1 MHILIVSDIHS
12 NLAAL
17 AAVLEAANAQ
27 GYDRVWCL
35 GDVVGYGPVPNDCVA
50 QVQDMEAIC
59 IAGNHDWAALGKIPL
74 EDFNRD
80 AQKASL
86 WTREQLTGESIVYLE
101 DQPQVRV
108 EGDFTL
114 AHGSPR
120 HPIWEYVQL
129 PSVAGA
135 NFAYFDTPYCLVGH
149 THVPVVF
156 RALDEH
162 RAEMFFPSLDVP
174 LKLGA
179 ERLIIN
185 PGSVGQPRDG
195 DSRASYAVLDDETG
209 TIQFHR
215 VEYAIGRTQSQIM
228 EAGLPPRLA
237 ARLAFGW

>member
-1 MHILIVSDIHS
+1 MRILVISDIHS

-17 AAVLEAANAQ
+17 EAVLESAAEQ

-35 GDVVGYGPVPNDCVA
+35 GDIVGYGPDPSECVA
-50 QVQDMEAIC
+50 AVQDLEALC

-74 EDFNRD
+74 EDFNPD

-86 WTREQLTGESIVYLE
+86 WTQDHLTPECARFLE
-101 DQPQVRV
+101 AQPKTQR

-120 HPIWEYVQL
+120 YPIWEYIQL
-129 PSVAGA
+129 PSIAAA
-135 NFAYFDTPYCLVGH
+135 NFAYFQTPYCLVGH
-149 THVPVVF
+149 THVPAIF
-156 RALDEH
+156 RALDGYK
-162 RAEMFFPSLDVP
+162 AEMCFPPLDTPVA
-174 LKLGA
+174 LGS
-179 ERLIIN
+179 EQLIIN

-195 DSRASYAVLDDETG
+195 DPRAAYLLLDEEEG

-215 VEYAIGRTQSQIM
+215 VAYPIERTQM
-228 EAGLPPRLA
+228 RMLEAGLPRRLA

>member
-1 MHILIVSDIHS
+1 MHILIISDIHS

-17 AAVLEAANAQ
+17 AAVLEAADEQ

-35 GDVVGYGPVPNDCVA
+35 GDVVGYGPTPNDCVTE
-50 QVQDMEAIC
+50 VRNLEALC
-59 IAGNHDWAALGKIPL
+59 IAGNHDWAALGRIPL

-86 WTREQLTGESIVYLE
+86 WTQDQLTPESISYLE
-101 DQPQVRV
+101 GQPQMRV
-108 EGDFTL
+108 EGSFTL

-120 HPIWEYVQL
+120 HPIWEYIQL
-129 PSVAGA
+129 PSVAAA
-135 NFAYFDTPYCLVGH
+135 NFVHFDTPYCLVGH

-156 RALDEH
+156 RALDE
-162 RAEMFFPSLDVP
+162 RKAEMFFPPLDVP
-174 LKLGA
+174 LALGE

-195 DSRASYAVLDDETG
+195 DSRASYALLDGESG
-209 TIQFHR
+209 TIRFHR
-215 VEYAIGRTQSQIM
+215 VEYPIGHTQTQMM